1 MSMKFHLIPR
11 LVLLA
16 ALAVASTVA
25 QAEVVVVMSSKSDVS
40 SLTVGQVSQ
49 IFLAKSSSLP
59 GGGAA
64 TPIDQEEGSA
74 VRDEFYD
81 KVARKDAAQMKAYWS
96 QLLFTGKAQRPKR
109 VAGDAAVKQAVAAS
123 PGTIGYIDAAAVDG
137 SVKVVLKP

>member
-1 MSMKFHLIPR
+1 MNSKFFPR
-11 LVLLA
+11 LALLA
-16 ALAVASTVA
+16 ALAMAGPVAG
-25 QAEVVVVMSSKSDVS
+25 AEVVVVMSSKSDVEG
-40 SLTVGQVSQ
+40 LTVAQVSQ

-74 VRDEFYD
+74 VRDAFYS

-96 QLLFTGKAQRPKR
+96 QLLFTGRAQRPKR
-109 VAGDAAVKQAVAAS
+109 VAGDAAVKQAVAAD
-123 PGTIGYIDAAAVDG
+123 PGAIGYIDAGAVDG